1 MTAFAGGPGKTAPKL
16 ANDFLRFDPLHCD
29 RNANYLADFTPPVGE
44 GKQLAPKIGSCQHE
58 YSTKHTQSIPPPL
71 DLRADGGTQY
81 KLAVCCKKCRIHADI
96 RISYAFAVNP
106 CPNSQDPLH
115 HFVRR
120 HELDVAIPD
129 RIEYAWQCSSEGC
142 RADLRISFR
151 TAKIQPTERTMLVDT
166 DRLKKAYEAMVREEP
181 DREGIRQATPVEV
194 LQRLRRYI
202 KDALNTEHARRSFPA
217 NNKRFGEAFGV
228 YGADCYELLTRLGFR
243 YSQAQGDQEA
253 MWQLPDPPVL
263 DDRFA
268 AQGNS
273 HRELLEDI
281 ETELHALIIKTAA
294 ETNAVNPAASEGWP
308 LADRDVDRT
317 LAAQGYPR
325 FSSLR
330 RQVASPEE
338 LPYFASLG
346 IQPDSA
352 DSIVTW
358 AVDKQF
364 TTDPQRQSYYFE
376 CLQII
381 AEARKTEDLQTT
393 LALVESRGL
402 ISRRD
407 ITAAYRYL
415 DISQTDAQTAD
426 DERILN
432 LFYVRTSDSGPEA
445 KEEARRALR
454 KIGLVRQSQ
463 RLIRAAEQ
471 TIETY
476 EEALDWLGNGAN
488 RQTADDWLISFAGT
502 KREENEELTRKAISV
517 IAHERKS
524 DALNQWLLT
533 GQADGY
539 QMDKEEALRQLG
551 ITESWATID
560 KSILSM
566 QFDVARMDRPGEQT
580 EKAIA
585 ALEKAIASEQTSRS
599 AETWPVGLT
608 SHGNTCYLNS
618 LLQYYFSIKPLRE
631 IVLNYDQYKLDTEH
645 HTSKDE
651 RVGHRKISL
660 EEVKGGQ
667 RFARDLKQLFDRM
680 IKSPSEHVRPEDDLV
695 CRAFLEMKD
704 YALLSS
710 AVQEL
715 RAEHAEKANGVVENE
730 NEVTGDDN
738 ESAQIPSSNRVA
750 SDASSVTLRGEE
762 DVPMQNGELPPTPPK
777 SPPKDDSAA
786 APPLPPRRFS
796 TTREHALEKAQ
807 EKAKAQ
813 QDVTEVHDDVLFKLR
828 AGMTPRGA
836 DETGEQEDDL
846 HRLFKYSMIETS
858 VKDGVDGKKKPLLD
872 MAITIPPPS
881 GATDIYSV
889 LDQFFDLQSVG
900 ETTEAGNT
908 EAYKSLEVLP
918 PLLQIN
924 ITRIDYNKER
934 GAFKSEACV
943 KLEDELYL
951 DRYIDTSHPDV
962 LPRRKAC
969 WSWRQKLHALRKEK
983 KAIDDAPQVVNKPN
997 DLSGPLVMSE
1007 AGEYLHDM
1015 PKVNTDLES
1024 LGMDGVEVPESL
1036 PIAVMSE
1043 TQDQLARLLQL
1054 ESEIAEI
1061 EPRLKDQF
1069 SEFKKIKYRL
1079 AAVFFHR
1086 GSYGHGH
1093 YWIYIHDF
1101 ENDVWRMYNDERV
1114 DEFKNVNEILE
1125 ANTWN
1130 HGTPT
1135 FAVYVKD
1142 DHKTEIVQPV
1152 CRAPE
1157 AVPEAD
1163 PQAVPDI
1170 DVQMHNGGNEPQGT
1184 MNPRNMMVRRDS
1196 ASGLDRKES
1205 SGAWDSERD
1214 MPASPVLI
1222 HYTYDGQKDH
1232 DTFRLPPHHKL
1243 FAARHGG
1250 LEVNHEVSH
1259 EEDEKMAF

>member
-16 ANDFLRFDPLHCD
+16 ANDFLRFDPLRCD
-29 RNANYLADFTPPVGE
+29 PNANYLANFTPPVGE
-44 GKQLAPKIGSCQHE
+44 GKQLAPEIGSCQHE
-58 YSTKHTQSIPPPL
+58 YTTKHAQSIPPPL
-71 DLRADGGTQY
+71 DLRPDGGTQY

-96 RISYAFAVNP
+96 RISYGFAVNP

-120 HELDVAIPD
+120 HELDISVPE

-142 RADLRISFR
+142 GADLRISFR
-151 TAKIQPTERTMLVDT
+151 VAKIQPAERSMLVDT
-166 DRLKKAYEAMVREEP
+166 DRLKKAHEAMVREEP
-181 DREGIRQATPVEV
+181 NREGLRQATPVDV
-194 LQRLRRYI
+194 LARLRKYI

-243 YSQAQGDQEA
+243 YSQAQGDQDA
-253 MWQLPDPPVL
+253 TWQLPNPPVL
-263 DDRFA
+263 DNRFA

-273 HRELLEDI
+273 PREILEDI
-281 ETELHALIIKTAA
+281 ETELHALLIKTAA
-294 ETNAVNPAASEGWP
+294 DTNTVNPAASEGWP
-308 LADRDVDRT
+308 LADRDIDRT
-317 LAAQGYPR
+317 LAAQGCT
-325 FSSLR
+325 SLLLTTTGR
-330 RQVASPEE
+330 
-338 LPYFASLG
+338 YFASLG
-346 IQPDSA
+346 VQPDSA

-381 AEARKTEDLQTT
+381 AEARKTEELQTS

-407 ITAAYRYL
+407 LAAAYRYL
-415 DISQTDAQTAD
+415 DISPTDAQTSD

-432 LFYVRTSDSGPEA
+432 LFYVRISDSGPEA
-445 KEEARRALR
+445 KEEARHALR
-454 KIGLVRQSQ
+454 KIGIVRQSQ

-488 RQTADDWLISFAGT
+488 RTTQDEWLMVFAGT

-524 DALNQWLLT
+524 DTLNQWLLT

-539 QMDKEEALRQLG
+539 TMGNEEALRQLG
-551 ITESWATID
+551 ITESWTIID
-560 KSILSM
+560 KSILPM
-566 QFDVARMDRPGEQT
+566 HFDMARVDRPGDQT

-631 IVLNYDQYKLDTEH
+631 IVLNYDQYKLDTGL
-645 HTSKDE
+645 HTNKYE

-667 RFARDLKQLFDRM
+667 RFAQDLKQLFDRM

-715 RAEHAEKANGVVENE
+715 RAEHAEKANGTAEVENG
-730 NEVTGDDN
+730 VKTSDN
-738 ESAQIPSSNRVA
+738 DPAPNSLSNRVA
-750 SDASSVTLRGEE
+750 SDASSVTLRDSD
-762 DVPMQNGELPPTPPK
+762 DVSMQNSELPPTPPK
-777 SPPKDDSAA
+777 SPTKDNSTD

-828 AGMTPRGA
+828 AGMTPQGA
-836 DETGEQEDDL
+836 DETGEQIDNL
-846 HRLFKYSMIETS
+846 HQLFKYSMVETS
-858 VKDGVDGKKKPLLD
+858 VKDGVDGKKKQLLD

-889 LDQFFDLQSVG
+889 LDQYFDLQSVG

-908 EAYKSLEVLP
+908 EAYKSLKVLP

-962 LPRRKAC
+962 LPKRKAC
-969 WSWRQKLHALRKEK
+969 WAWRQKLHALRKER
-983 KAIDDAPQVVNKPN
+983 KAIDEAPHVVNKPN
-997 DLSGPLVMSE
+997 DVNGPLVMNE
-1007 AGEYLHDM
+1007 VGEYLHEM
-1015 PKVNTDLES
+1015 PNVNAELES
-1024 LGMDGVEVPESL
+1024 LGMNGVDVPQGL

-1043 TQDQLARLLQL
+1043 TQGQLARLVEL
-1054 ESEIAEI
+1054 EKQIANI

-1069 SEFKKIKYRL
+1069 SEFKEVKYRL

-1101 ENDVWRMYNDERV
+1101 GNDVWRMYNDERV
-1114 DEFKNVNEILE
+1114 DEFKNVSEILE

-1152 CRAPE
+1152 CRVPE
-1157 AVPEAD
+1157 AVPEPD
-1163 PQAVPDI
+1163 PQGVPDI
-1170 DVQMHNGGNEPQGT
+1170 DIQMHDGGEPDGT
-1184 MNPRNMMVRRDS
+1184 MNPRDMMVRPDG
-1196 ASGLDRKES
+1196 AGPPEAKES
-1205 SGAWDSERD
+1205 NGVWDDER
-1214 MPASPVLI
+1214 
-1222 HYTYDGQKDH
+1222 
-1232 DTFRLPPHHKL
+1232 
-1243 FAARHGG
+1243 
-1250 LEVNHEVSH
+1250 EVNRKYSW
-1259 EEDEKMAF
+1259 